1 MTTAHSNRGSGN
13 KKWKRSRWSDCSK
26 RLIEL
31 LRTYNHLDAE
41 GVKRISFQTM
51 RERKKILRQ
60 GFKYLHEEGGM
71 SLRKPENFAVRH
83 ARVLIAHWEQ
93 QKLSAATL
101 QLRFSVFSTF
111 CSWIGKRGMLGD
123 IKQYLSDPGVAKRTY
138 VAKEDKSWTS
148 KGIDVIAKLAEVRLI
163 DPRLA
168 ISCMLMYVFGLR
180 VREAVT
186 LQPNVADQG
195 NTLVV
200 VKGTKGGRPREVT
213 IEIEHPWQRTVL
225 DEAKAF
231 ANKSTGSLI
240 PDTYKRDSW
249 IKRAY
254 AIAKKCGI
262 SREHGITLHGLRH
275 ERANDIYE
283 AITGVKSP
291 VRGGE
296 PVDKQLD
303 DHARLVVAE
312 HLGHSRKQIAGAYLG
327 GILREQPKASWSSN
341 HAQTPAAPQPE
352 NP

>member
-1 MTTAHSNRGSGN
+1 MSMKHAESGIT
-13 KKWKRSRWSDCSK
+13 KPRKHSRWGECRY
-26 RLIEL
+26 RLKGL
-31 LRTYNHLDAE
+31 LANHNHLDAK
-41 GVKRISFQTM
+41 GVKRISFQTI
-51 RERKKILRQ
+51 RERSKILLQ

-101 QLRFSVFSTF
+101 QLRFSVFNTF

-123 IKQYLSDPGVAKRTY
+123 IKQYLSDPAVAKRTY

-168 ISCMLMYVFGLR
+168 IVFMLMYVFGLR
-180 VREAVT
+180 VREAAT
-186 LQPNVADQG
+186 LHPIAADLG
-195 NTLVV
+195 NTLAVNW
-200 VKGTKGGRPREVT
+200 GTKGKRPRIVP
-213 IEIEHPWQRTVL
+213 IEPWQRAVL
-225 DEAKAF
+225 DEAKTF
-231 ANKSTGSLI
+231 VNKSTGSLI
-240 PDTYKRDSW
+240 PDTYTRDSW

-254 AIAKKCGI
+254 IIAKRCGI

-283 AITGVKSP
+283 AMTGVKSP
-291 VRGGE
+291 VRGGG
-296 PVDKQLD
+296 PVDKQID
-303 DHARLVVAE
+303 DNARLVVAE

-327 GILREQPKASWSSN
+327 GVQR
-341 HAQTPAAPQPE
+341 APTKHPCLE
-352 NP
+352 K